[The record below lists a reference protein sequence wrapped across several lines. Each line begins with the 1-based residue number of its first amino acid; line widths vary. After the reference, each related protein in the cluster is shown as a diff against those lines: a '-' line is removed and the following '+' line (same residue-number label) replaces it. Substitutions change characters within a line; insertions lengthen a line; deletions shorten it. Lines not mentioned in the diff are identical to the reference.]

1 MTEQTPDAEGTET
14 RGAQG
19 APESAEASS
28 PSDRIREVV
37 GRRGYDEGEDEAATE
52 DEEH

>member
-1 MTEQTPDAEGTET
+1 MTEQTRDAAATESEST
-14 RGAQG
+14 PGV
-19 APESAEASS
+19 PESAEATS

>member
-1 MTEQTPDAEGTET
+1 MTEQTPDAEGTAT
-14 RGAQG
+14 RNDPGP
-19 APESAEASS
+19 PESAEATP